1 MLRTLSATKLFFGYR
16 IGPDCA
22 RFSGRFALDRRGGF
36 LEISM
41 RFDLF
46 FSGIDA
52 KTAGNRRK
60 AGLNT
65 PDLLKQSFARFPRG
79 LRNFS
84 NISARFFENTAR
96 FFSKT
101 VRSFSK
107 SDGFSRGFAQILRE
121 DRSEI
126 FGNRSNFIAKLKFFA
141 RFFFFFFK
149 ICRLSGF
156 SERVFSAL
164 NRAGNGR
171 AGGCHTARRRRIRMV
186 RGCRR

>member
-16 IGPDCA
+16 IGPDFA

-65 PDLLKQSFARFPRG
+65 SDLLKQSFARFPRG

-141 RFFFFFFK
+141 RFFFFFLN
-149 ICRLSGF
+149 LSAFGIF
-156 SERVFSAL
+156 RKGFSAL

-171 AGGCHTARRRRIRMV
+171 ASGCHTARRRRIRMV